1 MKSETFLILAG
12 LGLVVL
18 AAVQALRPAA
28 AAARAQIS
36 GVNNNFW
43 DQIAAAITAQDYVEG
58 RRGGGYD

>member
-1 MKSETFLILAG
+1 MKQETLLLLAG

-18 AAVQALRPAA
+18 AVVQALRPAA
-28 AAARAQIS
+28 AAPRSRIS

-43 DQIAAAITAQDYVEG
+43 DQLDAAITARDYVEG